1 MGISVSNKYNVSTDL
16 WNIDL
21 LEHIYLANLC
31 FANLY
36 LKNLRWI
43 QIVNSNPKNSIFV
56 LFWNS
61 SSISVLRNLWTNT
74 IWITEQVRQ

>member
-43 QIVNSNPKNSIFV
+43 QIVNSNPKIQYSFYFETQAAF
-56 LFWNS
+56 LFWE
-61 SSISVLRNLWTNT
+61 IS
-74 IWITEQVRQ
+74 EQIQYE